1 MNKIC
6 KGTLVPPINTKIKL
20 GRAMKLTSIAL
31 FVFTTG
37 VCASVHSQ
45 NMRVNIHLNNAKTG
59 TVLEEIE
66 KQTDYLF
73 IYNAKEVDLNREV
86 SISAQDETVAKV
98 LSSIFDG
105 TNVAYAMEG
114 SNIMLMEKTST
125 ASAPQQDT
133 RQITGTVVDATGT
146 PVIGANVMVKGTT
159 NGTIT
164 DMDGK
169 FTLEVAKDAILQ
181 VSYIGYTNQE
191 ISVGNKSVLRISLK
205 EDTQALD
212 EVVVIGYGT
221 MKKSDITGA
230 ISSVS
235 EENIAR
241 QAVANVS
248 TALQGLATGVSVTSS
263 SGSPGE
269 AATIRIRGVGTVND
283 AEPLYVVDGMP
294 VTDINYLSTSDI
306 QSIEVLKDASASAIY
321 GSRGANGVI
330 LITTKK
336 GEVGKTTVTLDAY
349 WGMNKVLNNLDL
361 MSGPE
366 WYDYQE
372 QLNALRSAP
381 IDLSLVNRNT
391 NTNWMDEITR
401 TAFMHNY
408 SVGISGGK
416 ADDYKFNLGLSY
428 IDQEGTI
435 KKSDYQRFSVRQ
447 SSEKTII
454 KDHLIVGTNA
464 SITRSTDSSISERN
478 SSNVYDSDYGVVSNA
493 IRLDPVTPAQ
503 NPDGSYGYSPY
514 IDYYNPLA
522 SIMYRDNRRERL
534 AFIGNMFGEW
544 QIIKGLKFK
553 STFGA
558 EIRRTDNK
566 TFSPVYQ
573 VSSSQRNLESSLTKT
588 QDKRYNYLFE
598 NTLSYENTFAEKH
611 SINAIIGYTNEW
623 GRYETLSV
631 NARDL
636 IGEAENLQYVDA
648 TLDKNKTTASNSAT
662 EFGLISYLGR
672 VHYDYD
678 DKYLVT
684 VTYRR
689 DGSSKF
695 SAKNRW
701 GNFPSFALG
710 WRIDNE
716 EFFKNLNADWIS
728 SLKLR
733 GGWGQIGNQNITN
746 YVDRSLLSLS
756 ASYGALFGARENETL
771 YQGIAVARLGNPDIK
786 WETTESYNIG
796 LDATFFNNRLIF
808 NFEYYNKTT
817 KDMLLAAPMPIY
829 MGYAND
835 TYTNIGEANNRG
847 VEVNLEWRDKTESGF
862 EYNVGVN
869 FSTIRNR
876 MTKLNG
882 GTPISDGPFR
892 NGSMYLTYTNEGMPI
907 GAFWGYKTDGLI
919 QTQEQLD
926 AVKRADFQPNAE
938 LGDVLFV
945 DTNGDGKL
953 DASDRCMIG
962 NPIPDIIYGINIG
975 MAWKGFDLNLQFSGT
990 IGNDIFNAM
999 RWYTYFPNDIT
1010 NKDRAILNYW
1020 TPTNTDT
1027 NIPRLT
1033 PTDVNDNDRFSDM
1046 YVENGT
1052 YLRLKNAQ
1060 LGYTL
1065 PVSVTQKIK
1074 LQRVRFYV
1082 SGTNLFTIS
1091 GYSGMDPEVGQSSS
1105 LSRGIDYGIYP
1116 QSISFTGGI
1125 NVTF

>member
-1 MNKIC
+1 
-6 KGTLVPPINTKIKL
+6 
-20 GRAMKLTSIAL
+20 MKLTSIAL

-372 QLNALRSAP
+372 Q
-381 IDLSLVNRNT
+381 
-391 NTNWMDEITR
+391 
-401 TAFMHNY
+401 
-408 SVGISGGK
+408 
-416 ADDYKFNLGLSY
+416 
-428 IDQEGTI
+428 
-435 KKSDYQRFSVRQ
+435 RF
-447 SSEKTII
+447 T
-454 KDHLIVGTNA
+454 
-464 SITRSTDSSISERN
+464 
-478 SSNVYDSDYGVVSNA
+478 
-493 IRLDPVTPAQ
+493 
-503 NPDGSYGYSPY
+503 
-514 IDYYNPLA
+514 
-522 SIMYRDNRRERL
+522 
-534 AFIGNMFGEW
+534 
-544 QIIKGLKFK
+544 
-553 STFGA
+553 
-558 EIRRTDNK
+558 
-566 TFSPVYQ
+566 
-573 VSSSQRNLESSLTKT
+573 
-588 QDKRYNYLFE
+588 
-598 NTLSYENTFAEKH
+598 
-611 SINAIIGYTNEW
+611 
-623 GRYETLSV
+623 
-631 NARDL
+631 
-636 IGEAENLQYVDA
+636 
-648 TLDKNKTTASNSAT
+648 
-662 EFGLISYLGR
+662 
-672 VHYDYD
+672 
-678 DKYLVT
+678 
-684 VTYRR
+684 
-689 DGSSKF
+689 
-695 SAKNRW
+695 
-701 GNFPSFALG
+701 
-710 WRIDNE
+710 
-716 EFFKNLNADWIS
+716 
-728 SLKLR
+728 
-733 GGWGQIGNQNITN
+733 
-746 YVDRSLLSLS
+746 
-756 ASYGALFGARENETL
+756 
-771 YQGIAVARLGNPDIK
+771 
-786 WETTESYNIG
+786 
-796 LDATFFNNRLIF
+796 
-808 NFEYYNKTT
+808 
-817 KDMLLAAPMPIY
+817 
-829 MGYAND
+829 
-835 TYTNIGEANNRG
+835 
-847 VEVNLEWRDKTESGF
+847 
-862 EYNVGVN
+862 
-869 FSTIRNR
+869 
-876 MTKLNG
+876 
-882 GTPISDGPFR
+882 
-892 NGSMYLTYTNEGMPI
+892 
-907 GAFWGYKTDGLI
+907 
-919 QTQEQLD
+919 
-926 AVKRADFQPNAE
+926 
-938 LGDVLFV
+938 
-945 DTNGDGKL
+945 
-953 DASDRCMIG
+953 
-962 NPIPDIIYGINIG
+962 
-975 MAWKGFDLNLQFSGT
+975 
-990 IGNDIFNAM
+990 
-999 RWYTYFPNDIT
+999 
-1010 NKDRAILNYW
+1010 
-1020 TPTNTDT
+1020 
-1027 NIPRLT
+1027 
-1033 PTDVNDNDRFSDM
+1033 
-1046 YVENGT
+1046 
-1052 YLRLKNAQ
+1052 
-1060 LGYTL
+1060 
-1065 PVSVTQKIK
+1065 
-1074 LQRVRFYV
+1074 
-1082 SGTNLFTIS
+1082 
-1091 GYSGMDPEVGQSSS
+1091 
-1105 LSRGIDYGIYP
+1105 
-1116 QSISFTGGI
+1116 
-1125 NVTF
+1125 